1 MKILVRLSL
10 TLPWSFFIKITIKI
24 LQSNIKLLTINL
36 MFSNPISIIQ
46 APNFNG
52 NYLHRKDYSILRNS
66 AQTQV
71 HYCFLT
77 LTIRCSILYDRERS
91 RDDDDWWLYVLP
103 KARMLWQFQPQLRNF
118 VLLSISIIRKI
129 FITLR
134 PNLGIELETS
144 CSSVAYPNR

>member
-1 MKILVRLSL
+1 
-10 TLPWSFFIKITIKI
+10 
-24 LQSNIKLLTINL
+24 

-52 NYLHRKDYSILRNS
+52 NYLHRKDYSILVC

-91 RDDDDWWLYVLP
+91 RDDDD
-103 KARMLWQFQPQLRNF
+103 
-118 VLLSISIIRKI
+118 
-129 FITLR
+129 
-134 PNLGIELETS
+134 
-144 CSSVAYPNR
+144 